1 MTFCKI
7 HDIIKLWVDGSEDG
21 YFSGYDKKDNLKFI
35 KKTKTVKENGEDKT
49 YYSRVAVTPV
59 WKDSKGNE
67 YPVYMSST
75 GSCFVIKTSAKTG
88 KEYRNYLGP
97 EISEQMCKELNV
109 EYKGKKKL

>member
-1 MTFCKI
+1 
-7 HDIIKLWVDGSEDG
+7 
-21 YFSGYDKKDNLKFI
+21 
-35 KKTKTVKENGEDKT
+35 
-49 YYSRVAVTPV
+49 
-59 WKDSKGNE
+59 
-67 YPVYMSST
+67 MSST